1 MDKKAM
7 YKLSYGLFVLSAR
20 EDGRDNA
27 CIINTA
33 VQVTTSPNRITIA
46 VNKQNLTHDMV
57 MNTGEFNISILDQST
72 PFAVFGHFGLSSGR
86 DKPKFVSQDI
96 PRMENGIFCLEDY
109 TCACISARVVSAT
122 DLGTHTLFLA
132 DVTDARLIA
141 DTEPATYAYYQSS
154 IKPAPEPKKVTGWRC
169 EVCGYVYE
177 GDPLPE
183 GFVCPLCKHGP
194 EDFVKIE
201 A

>member
-57 MNTGEFNISILDQST
+57 LNTGEFNISILDQSA
-72 PFAVFGHFGLSSGR
+72 PFEVFGHFGLSSGR
-86 DKPKFVSQDI
+86 DKPKFASADI
-96 PRMENGIFCLEDY
+96 PRTENGIFCLEDY
-109 TCACISARVVSAT
+109 TCAVISAKVVSAT
-122 DLGTHTLFLA
+122 DLGSHTLFLA
-132 DVTDARLIA
+132 DVTDAKVLSDR
-141 DTEPATYAYYQSS
+141 EPATYAYYQSN
-154 IKPAPEPKKVTGWRC
+154 IKPAPAPKKVKGWQC
-169 EVCGYVYE
+169 EVCGYIYE

-183 GFVCPLCKHGP
+183 GFTCPLCKHGA

-201 A
+201 E